1 MLKLP
6 RLPDRT
12 PARLT
17 VTLDA
22 PLNAALKEYAALY
35 EATYGDTESVS
46 DLIPFMLRAFLD
58 GDRAFNRA
66 RKDSLA
72 DGEDSAGPKRRR
84 RRSAGAG
91 GTADS
96 QPTSQ
101 ETTP

>member
-12 PARLT
+12 PVRLT

-46 DLIPFMLRAFLD
+46 DLSPFIVRACLD
-58 GDRAFNRA
+58 GDRAFTRA
-66 RKDSLA
+66 RKDGLGEA
-72 DGEDSAGPKRRR
+72 DDPATPRRRR
-84 RRSAGAG
+84 RRSGAE
-91 GTADS
+91 ADAS
-96 QPTSQ
+96 DPEPTRQ
-101 ETTP
+101 EATP